1 MASLVTLLLW
11 MLPIA
16 AVFGIVYSDK
26 RIYDVVEV
34 ILTRVF
40 ENSISHEHAISH
52 YNNIPGSS
60 GIGGAGRHPERIYYG
75 QRQKA
80 SDT

>member
-34 ILTRVF
+34 ILIRVF
-40 ENSISHEHAISH
+40 E
-52 YNNIPGSS
+52 
-60 GIGGAGRHPERIYYG
+60 
-75 QRQKA
+75 KF
-80 SDT
+80 D

>member
-16 AVFGIVYSDK
+16 AVFGIVHSDK

-40 ENSISHEHAISH
+40 E
-52 YNNIPGSS
+52 
-60 GIGGAGRHPERIYYG
+60 
-75 QRQKA
+75 KF
-80 SDT
+80 D